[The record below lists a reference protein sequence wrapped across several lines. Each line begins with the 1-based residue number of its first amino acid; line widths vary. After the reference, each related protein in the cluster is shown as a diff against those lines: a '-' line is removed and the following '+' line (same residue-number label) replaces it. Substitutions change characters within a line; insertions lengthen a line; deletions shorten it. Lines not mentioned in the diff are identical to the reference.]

1 MREYAMSTVH
11 FRVDRTRSH
20 NTRHRIFAILAGV
33 LLAIPATLGPA
44 AAASA
49 SDWGGY
55 ADPASCSGNDLVK
68 EVNVYSNSGVYVGLL
83 QIKYSNGCPGN
94 YARFQSAVGS
104 AQTVALSIHSQVGWQ
119 NSAGADETNASVVWT
134 RVIQLNDPSD
144 TVCAYLDLTYYGY
157 GTASG
162 WTCA

>member
-1 MREYAMSTVH
+1 MSTVH

-33 LLAIPATLGPA
+33 LLAITATLGPA

-68 EVNVYSNSGVYVGLL
+68 EVNVYSNSST
-83 QIKYSNGCPGN
+83 QTA
-94 YARFQSAVGS
+94 ARETTRDSRAQSV
-104 AQTVALSIHSQVGWQ
+104 
-119 NSAGADETNASVVWT
+119 
-134 RVIQLNDPSD
+134 QLKQSR
-144 TVCAYLDLTYYGY
+144 
-157 GTASG
+157 
-162 WTCA
+162 